1 MIAKINGYT
10 VGQTE
15 IHCSKI
21 SRSTLNVIWLFYINF
36 VSYCKIWVHCFN
48 LFVWNRKS
56 LTNNSHGK
64 NNNNILCYKL
74 IFFLNSPFIK
84 VAAYEM
90 IYIKKK
96 LGDESVI
103 SILYNYLV
111 FRQLYNICKF
121 VITFTSQK
129 KNTQKWYFVLY
140 AFKPYQIAEMIYT
153 NKEDYIFSA
162 FSQILRH
169 AKKLKLEYT
178 HHNTCFKK
186 LIFT

>member
-48 LFVWNRKS
+48 LFVWNKKS

-64 NNNNILCYKL
+64 IMIIYCVINW
-74 IFFLNSPFIK
+74 FFFNSPFIK

-103 SILYNYLV
+103 SVLYNYLV

-121 VITFTSQK
+121 VLTFTSQ
-129 KNTQKWYFVLY
+129 
-140 AFKPYQIAEMIYT
+140 
-153 NKEDYIFSA
+153 
-162 FSQILRH
+162 
-169 AKKLKLEYT
+169 
-178 HHNTCFKK
+178 
-186 LIFT
+186 